1 MSDGTNSNSRAENE
15 AVDTGSASLQLL
27 RRKLADGGIAPSN
40 LPILPRAADI
50 GGLPLSFAQEELWV
64 IDQIDPGGV
73 TFNLAGPPIRFEG
86 RLDRDALAQAIDE
99 IVRRHEILRTTIAS
113 GDGVPVQRVATEPA
127 AFFALIDLSSTP
139 ADRQD
144 AEVKRL
150 SVIETERPFDLQ
162 RGPLLRAN
170 LLCFDAAT
178 HVLLLT
184 MHHMVFDGV
193 SLGLFIGELASLYS
207 ALKAGKPSPL
217 APLPVQYGDFALSQ
231 RRWLKGAVL
240 QRHLSYWRNRLAGAE
255 ELRLPMERPRPPR
268 QSGRTMIESVRLTR
282 ELSDAFR
289 NLGRRE
295 GVTPYV
301 LLLAAFAA
309 LVQRYSGQEDIV
321 IGSPVTTRTR
331 PEVEGA
337 IGFFVN
343 MVVLRTDFRGKPS
356 FRELLRRVR
365 EVALG
370 ALDHAE
376 VPFDMVVREL
386 GAHRHVGRNP
396 LFQVAFVF
404 EGSPAVAPQFSGL
417 STRTMRF
424 HSEPESQPDEHASGV
439 PQAPGMALGSAVSR
453 FDLEAYA
460 RDEYDH
466 LSLDL
471 IGTEFF
477 GREALQQFLV
487 SFRNLVAQ
495 IVADPDRPLAE
506 LPLLADA
513 GHRRV
518 VLDWNRT
525 ASPYPREAAVHE
537 LFEARVRASP
547 RAPAVEYGS
556 ERLNYG
562 ELNARANRLAQ
573 HLRRL
578 GVGPEVMVGLL
589 IERSVDL
596 IVAMLGILKAGGAYV
611 PLDPEYPVERLSLM
625 LGDSGVPVVVTRRAF
640 EDRLPR
646 GSARFVVIDR
656 DAAVIDAMPATD
668 LPGSASGASL
678 AYVIYTSGSTGTPK
692 GVQVEHRSIV
702 RLVRDTDYLQ
712 IGADDRV
719 AQVSVVSFDAA
730 TFEVWAPLLNG
741 GCIVGIARDIALS
754 TQDFAVF
761 LRASG
766 ITAMFLTTALFNQM
780 ARQDPAAFASLR
792 CLLFGGEASDP
803 VAVREVLKSRPPERL
818 LHVYGPT
825 EVTTFSLWHHVQ
837 RVEEGAMTVPIGRPI
852 ANTTAYVLDES
863 GEPVPVGV
871 EGELYLGGDGVARG
885 YLSRPEHTTRQF
897 VSDRFGADPRG
908 RLYRTG
914 DWVRYRAD
922 GSIDFIGRRD
932 NQVKVRGYRI
942 ELGEIETA
950 LRRAAP
956 LRDALVLVREDAPGD
971 KRVVAYVVP
980 RDGEGAAVQPDGLRS
995 ALRAHLPEHLVPS
1008 AFVVLK
1014 QLPLNA
1020 NGKVDRAALPLPGG
1034 ESGAGIEAAAEPRS
1048 ELERRIAT
1056 VWCEMLQREPVGV
1069 RDNFF
1074 DLGGHSLLLVRTH
1087 ARLRKELGL
1096 DCKVVDLF
1104 TYPTIESLAAYLQR
1118 DGTADPMADQA
1129 RQRQQRRTD
1138 AGGAAEPVAI
1148 IGMAGRFPGAGNIGQ
1163 FWANLRAGRESI
1175 RFFTTDEMRA
1185 AGVPEDLL
1193 TNPAHIPAR
1202 GYLDD
1207 ADLFD
1212 AGFFGYS
1219 AREAEAIDPQH
1230 RLLLE
1235 CASELLDH
1243 AGIDPDR
1250 CELPIGVYAGASM
1263 NSYFAHLQSRGPLPE
1278 SLSGLSRVLASGQDF
1293 LTTRISYKLNLR
1305 GPSLNVQTAC
1315 STSLVAVHQACRA
1328 LADHECDMALAGGV
1342 AVSVPLMAGHI
1353 YVEEGIGSRD
1363 GHCRAFDASANGTV
1377 GGNGVALVMLK
1388 RLSDALRDGDHVHAV
1403 IRGTAVN
1410 NDGSAKV
1417 GYTAP
1422 SVEGQARAITLAQAA
1437 AQIGP
1442 RDIQY
1447 IEAHGTGT
1455 HLGDPIEISALTRV
1469 FGDRPRDGEPCWI
1482 GALKTNVGHLDAAAG
1497 VAGLI
1502 KVALSI
1508 EHARIVPSLHFES
1521 ANPQID
1527 FAHSPFAVNT
1537 QLRDWQPA
1545 GGAPRR
1551 AGISSFGL
1559 GGTNAHAVLEQ
1570 APPVPPGDAPA
1581 RAWQLLCLSAR
1592 SSSALAQAGQALAAH
1607 LRHNPRLELA
1617 DVAHTLQ
1624 AGRREFAHRRVL
1636 AVRSLADAVPLL
1648 AAAPS
1653 ERAPTGLAPA
1663 GQRRVVFLFS
1673 GQGSQYPGM
1682 AAGLY
1687 AAEPVLRDAVD
1698 ACCDRLAAPLGL
1710 DLRTLMFPADPAA
1723 PEAAEQL
1730 RQTRFAQAALF
1741 TIGYAT
1747 AQWWMAMGV
1756 QPAAMLGHSIG
1767 ELVAACLAGV
1777 MGLDDALAVV
1787 AERGRLM
1794 GEMPPGAMLS
1804 VPLPEDELRT
1814 LLTPGLSVA
1823 GINGPSLC
1831 VVAGPPDEVDALEA
1845 RLNAQGSAPRRLH
1858 TSHAFHSAMM
1868 DGAREPFRRCIA
1880 GVALKPPSRPLLSNL
1895 TGDWMSAE
1903 QATDPAYWARQLRAP
1918 VQYARALERLFT
1930 DPSHL
1935 LLEVGPGTTLSAL
1948 ARSHPQRPAA
1958 LACVASIRHPSDAR
1972 DDTSVLLEAAGR
1984 LWLHGQR
1991 PDWAALHA
1999 RQRRLRV
2006 VLPATPM
2013 ERRRYWIDTPLSA
2026 ATTAVAGAARRS
2038 DDPADWLYLPS
2049 WKRSPVPL
2057 PQASSRGQSWLLLCD
2072 AHGLGEALAGRLR
2085 AGGARVVTATE
2096 GPVFN
2101 RGGADHFELNPSE
2114 SDHPGR
2120 LLRELAAEGQRPA
2133 AVVHLW
2139 GHGQTLGAPLEQGFF
2154 SIVHLIQALAAS
2166 PQPVRLAVVTSR
2178 ALTVLDGEPIDPDR
2192 AMALAPCKVVTMEHP
2207 HIQARV
2213 LDVAPLADLDAQAR
2227 GLAADLCAAWTEP
2240 VVAWRGRQRW
2250 VQSFEP
2256 VATESPAARSPALR
2270 DGAAYLITGGL
2281 GGVGLEI
2288 ATHLARRARV
2298 GLVLVGRTGLPPR
2311 EGWAAWVANHPADD
2325 PVAARIRRVEAIEA
2339 LGAAVLVCRADVA
2352 DEVQMTAALAIAQA
2366 RFGPLA
2372 GVVHAAGAEKRG
2384 ETLLELTRAHC
2395 EAQWRPKREGLRTL
2409 ARVLAGRPLDFVLLH
2424 SSLASV
2430 MGVAGFVSYTASHLA
2445 MDAFALAQQNAGE
2458 RMWRTVGWDNW
2469 ALGGPQDPGATPAA
2483 GFFMVPVSAC
2493 EALERVLS
2501 LPDEPQVLVSSGPLQ
2516 ARIDRWLVRDQVTA
2530 DASPTEGAA
2539 AAGPQGHPRPALSTE
2554 YTPPAT
2560 VAQRTLAA
2568 IWQVVLGIDRVGIH
2582 DNFFELG
2589 GDSVL
2594 NIQITGKARIA
2605 GLALTPKQVFEHQTI
2620 AELAAQVAGVVGVEE
2635 AGAMPGPLPLT
2646 PIQAWLLARG
2656 LARPQHFNLPL
2667 LLEVRRPVDLALL
2680 QRCLGQLAQR
2690 HEALRLRWQR
2700 QGADWQQ
2707 WLLADVP
2714 APTVAEHDLS
2724 ALDADE
2730 QDRRIDALGAG
2741 LQASLDLGLGPT
2753 WALAWFNL
2761 GAARAPRLLFV
2772 IHHLAVDMIG
2782 WRILLEDLQAL
2793 VEGAESGA
2801 AAQLPPRTVSLRRWA
2816 ESLRTEAVGAAQREL
2831 PLWLGLGE
2839 GDIGEPLPLDHPDGD
2854 DSVAS
2859 GAQWVETLDAGATRA
2874 LLTDLPRLHGS
2885 QVNDALLL
2893 ALATALCGWAGGR
2906 QLLVDLEGHG
2916 RDAVQAGIDTSRTV
2930 GWFTTLYPVRL
2941 ALPLASAT
2949 SGERLAAM
2957 RAQRQAVPRDGM
2969 GYGLLRY
2976 LAPQA
2981 EIREAL
2987 AALPAPEVSF
2997 LYLGQFDQAFA
3008 AQALFAPAFE
3018 PCGPFHDP
3026 QGPRAHLLEVN
3037 CLVTQGELRVAWS
3050 YSRAR
3055 HDEATVAA
3063 LARAHMSA
3071 LRALLAPST
3080 AVARPAAY
3088 SGSGLSARDLA
3099 EIARQVGVQ

>member
-1 MSDGTNSNSRAENE
+1 MPADPPSIPATTATDPARLD
-15 AVDTGSASLQLL
+15 VL
-27 RRKLADGGIAPSN
+27 RRLVAQGRISAAD
-40 LPILPRAADI
+40 LPIVPRAP
-50 GGLPLSFAQEELWV
+50 GMQRVPLSFAQEELWV
-64 IDQIDPGGV
+64 IDQIDPGGIA
-73 TFNLAGPPIRFEG
+73 FNLAVPPVLFEG
-86 RLDRDALAQAIDE
+86 VLDRDAMQRAILAMVE
-99 IVRRHEILRTTIAS
+99 RHEILRTTLQTV
-113 GDGVPVQRVATEPA
+113 DEQPVQQVAEIGNVVVEFDDCPA
-127 AFFALIDLSSTP
+127 PDPMARDALVRE
-139 ADRQD
+139 AMQR
-144 AEVKRL
+144 EM
-150 SVIETERPFDLQ
+150 ERPFDLQ
-162 RGPLLRAN
+162 RGPLLRAR
-170 LLCFDAAT
+170 LLRLGEAE

-184 MHHMVFDGV
+184 MHHVVFDGA
-193 SLGLFIGELASLYS
+193 SMGLFLGELGRLYT
-207 ALKAGKPSPL
+207 AFAAGEPSPL
-217 APLPVQYGDFALSQ
+217 PPLTIHYGDFALLQ
-231 RRWLKGAVL
+231 RRWSKGAGMDR
-240 QRHLSYWRNRLAGAE
+240 QIAFWRETLAGAD
-255 ELRLPMERPRPPR
+255 ELRLPMERVRAEGD
-268 QSGRTMIESVRLTR
+268 SWRTMRDSVVLPPD
-282 ELSDAFR
+282 LSDAFKA
-289 NLGRRE
+289 LGRRE
-295 GVTPYV
+295 GVTPFA
-301 LLLAAFAA
+301 LMAAAFAT
-309 LVQRYSGQEDIV
+309 LLQRYAAQDDIV
-321 IGSPVTTRTR
+321 IGTASTTRTR
-331 PEVEGA
+331 PEVEGVL
-337 IGFFVN
+337 GFFVN
-343 MVVLRTDFRGKPS
+343 MVVLRTSFAGQPG
-356 FRELLRRVR
+356 FREVLRRMRDVTQ
-365 EVALG
+365 G
-370 ALDHAE
+370 AMQHAQ
-376 VPFDMVVREL
+376 VPFDAVVRAL
-386 GAHRHVGRNP
+386 GVHRRAGRNP
-396 LFQVAFVF
+396 LFQASFAY
-404 EGSPAVAPQFSGL
+404 ETDTAAVLRFGQLA
-417 STRTMRF
+417 TRLMRF
-424 HSEPESQPDEHASGV
+424 HSSDGSAS
-439 PQAPGMALGSAVSR
+439 ALESAVSR
-453 FDLEAYA
+453 YDVEAYA
-460 RDEYDH
+460 RDEGGC
-466 LSLDL
+466 LSLEL
-471 IGTEFF
+471 SVTEFLGRETLRQMLLGF
-477 GREALQQFLV
+477 GR
-487 SFRNLVAQ
+487 LVAG
-495 IVADPDRPLAE
+495 IVAGPDRPLHQ
-506 LPLLADA
+506 LPLLGEADRDRML
-513 GHRRV
+513 G
-518 VLDWNRT
+518 DWNRT
-525 ASPYPREAAVHE
+525 SSHCPREATVQA
-537 LFEARVRASP
+537 LFEEQARQ
-547 RAPAVEYGS
+547 APDAVAVEHGAEQLSYA
-556 ERLNYG
+556 
-562 ELNARANRLAQ
+562 ELDARANQLAYRLQAA
-573 HLRRL
+573 
-578 GVGPEVMVGLL
+578 GVGPQVPVAVSL
-589 IERSVDL
+589 ERGVPL
-596 IVAMLGILKAGGAYV
+596 IVALLGILKAGGAYV
-611 PLDPEYPVERLSLM
+611 PLDPEYPAERQIFM
-625 LGDSGVPVVVTRRAF
+625 LEDSGAPVVVTQSSLQHKLPAGATLRLLIDGPQNDGAAAAQRA
-640 EDRLPR
+640 RTPP
-646 GSARFVVIDR
+646 A
-656 DAAVIDAMPATD
+656 AAVD
-668 LPGSASGASL
+668 GGCL
-678 AYVIYTSGSTGTPK
+678 AYMIYTSGSTGRPK
-692 GVQVEHRSIV
+692 GVQVPHRAIA
-702 RLVRDTDYLQ
+702 RLVCNTDYLQ
-712 IGADDRV
+712 LRPGDRV

-730 TFEVWAPLLNG
+730 TFEIWGALLNG
-741 GCIVGIARDIALS
+741 GTVVIVPRETALS
-754 TQDFAVF
+754 PVDFASF
-761 LRASG
+761 LAGARLA
-766 ITAMFLTTALFNQM
+766 ALFLTTALFNQM
-780 ARQDPAAFASLR
+780 ARSAPSGFAQVG
-792 CLLFGGEASDP
+792 CLLFGGEACDP
-803 VAVREVLKSRPPERL
+803 VSVQTVLREGAPGRL

-825 EVTTFSLWHHVQ
+825 EVTTFATAHEVRAVDDH
-837 RVEEGAMTVPIGRPI
+837 AATVPIGRPI
-852 ANTTAYVLDES
+852 ANTTAYVLDELE
-863 GEPVPVGV
+863 EPVPVGMI
-871 EGELYLGGDGVARG
+871 GELYLGGDGVALG
-885 YLSRPEHTTRQF
+885 YLNRPELSQRAF
-897 VSDRFGADPRG
+897 VPDRFGNTPGA

-914 DWVRYRAD
+914 DFVRRLAD
-922 GSIDFIGRRD
+922 GAIVFVGRRD
-932 NQVKVRGYRI
+932 SQVKVRGFRI

-956 LRDALVLVREDAPGD
+956 LRDAVVLVREDAPGD
-971 KRVVAYVVP
+971 KRVVAYIVP
-980 RDGEGAAVQPDGLRS
+980 QDGDGAAVQPDGLRS

-1008 AFVVLK
+1008 AFVVLA

-1020 NGKVDRAALPLPGG
+1020 NGKVDRAALPAPGG
-1034 ESGAGIEAAAEPRS
+1034 APTGGDEPAAEPRS
-1048 ELERRIAT
+1048 ELERRIAA
-1056 VWCEMLQREPVGV
+1056 VWCEMLQRAAVGV

-1087 ARLRKELGL
+1087 GRLRKELGL
-1096 DCKVVDLF
+1096 NCKMVDLF
-1104 TYPTIESLAAYLQR
+1104 TYPTIESLAAFLQS
-1118 DGTADPMADQA
+1118 DGATDPLADQA
-1129 RQRQQRRTD
+1129 LQRQQRRAD
-1138 AGGAAEPVAI
+1138 AAGAAEPVAI
-1148 IGMAGRFPGAGNIGQ
+1148 IGMAGRFPGAGSIDQ

-1175 RFFTTDEMRA
+1175 RFFTIDEMRS
-1185 AGVPEDLL
+1185 AGVPEELL
-1193 TNPAHIPAR
+1193 DNPAHVPAR

-1219 AREAEAIDPQH
+1219 AREAEAIDPQQ

-1243 AGIDPDR
+1243 AGVDPER
-1250 CELPIGVYAGASM
+1250 CEGPIGVYAGASM
-1263 NSYFAHLQSRGPLPE
+1263 NSYMAHLQSRGPLPE

-1342 AVSVPLMAGHI
+1342 AVSVPLMAGHV

-1363 GHCRAFDASANGTV
+1363 GHCRAFDAGANGTV

-1422 SVEGQARAITLAQAA
+1422 SVEGQARAIALAQAA
-1437 AQIGP
+1437 ANLGP

-1482 GALKTNVGHLDAAAG
+1482 SALKTNIGHLDAAAG

-1508 EHARIVPSLHFES
+1508 EHARIVPSLHYES

-1545 GGAPRR
+1545 AGAPRR
-1551 AGISSFGL
+1551 AGVSSFGL

-1592 SSSALAQAGQALAAH
+1592 SPSALAQAGQALAAH
-1607 LRHNPRLELA
+1607 LRNNPQLELA

-1624 AGRREFAHRRVL
+1624 VGRREFAHRRVL

-1653 ERAPTGLAPA
+1653 ERAPAGLAPT

-1682 AAGLY
+1682 GAGLY
-1687 AAEPVLRDAVD
+1687 AGEPVFRDAVD

-1710 DLRTLMFPADPAA
+1710 DLRALMFPSDPAA
-1723 PEAAEQL
+1723 PEAADQL

-1747 AQWWMAMGV
+1747 AQWWMATGV

-1777 MGLDDALAVV
+1777 MELDDALAVV

-1794 GEMPPGAMLS
+1794 GEMPSGAMLS
-1804 VPLPEDELRT
+1804 VPLPEDDLRT
-1814 LLTPGLSVA
+1814 LLTPGLSIA

-1831 VVAGPPDEVDALEA
+1831 VVAGPVDEVDALET

-1868 DGAREPFRRCIA
+1868 DAAREPFRRCVA

-1895 TGDWMSAE
+1895 TGDWMSVG

-1918 VQYARALERLFT
+1918 VQYAQALERLFD

-1935 LLEVGPGTTLSAL
+1935 LLEVGPGNTLSAL
-1948 ARSHPQRPAA
+1948 ARSHPQRPAG

-1984 LWLHGQR
+1984 LWLNGLR

-2013 ERRRYWIDTPLSA
+2013 ERRRYWIDTPAAA
-2026 ATTAVAGAARRS
+2026 ATAAISGAARRT
-2038 DDPADWLYLPS
+2038 DDPAGWLYLPS
-2049 WKRSPVPL
+2049 WKQSPVPL
-2057 PQASSRGQSWLLLCD
+2057 PQQSSRGQQWLLLCD
-2072 AHGLGEALAGRLR
+2072 AHGLGEALAVRLR
-2085 AGGARVVTATE
+2085 AIGSHVVTATE
-2096 GPVFN
+2096 GPAFN
-2101 RGGADHFELNPSE
+2101 RRAGDQFELCPS
-2114 SDHPGR
+2114 DVGHYAR
-2120 LLRELAAEGQRPA
+2120 LLRELAAEGRQPA
-2133 AVVHLW
+2133 VVVHLW
-2139 GHGQTLGAPLEQGFF
+2139 SHGQALGAPLEQGFF
-2154 SIVHLIQALAAS
+2154 STVHLIQALAAS
-2166 PQPVRLAVVTSR
+2166 PQPVRLAVVTSH
-2178 ALTVLDGEPIDPDR
+2178 ALTVLDREAIDPDR
-2192 AMALAPCKVVTMEHP
+2192 AMVLAPCKVVTMEHP
-2207 HIQARV
+2207 HIQARA
-2213 LDVAPLADLDAQAR
+2213 LDVAPLADVKSQAR

-2250 VQSFEP
+2250 VQGFEP
-2256 VATESPAARSPALR
+2256 VATESPAARSPVLR

-2298 GLVLVGRTGLPPR
+2298 GLVLVGRNGLPPR
-2311 EGWAAWVANHPADD
+2311 EAWAAWRTDHPADD

-2352 DEVQMTAALAIAQA
+2352 DEAQMTAALAIAQA

-2384 ETLLELTRAHC
+2384 ETLLELTRAQC

-2445 MDAFALAQQNAGE
+2445 MDAFAVAQQNAGE
-2458 RMWRTVGWDNW
+2458 GMWRTVGWDNW
-2469 ALGGPQDPGATPAA
+2469 ALGATPSA
-2483 GFFMVPVSAC
+2483 GFFMSPVAAC

-2501 LPDEPQVLVSSGPLQ
+2501 LPDEPQVLVSCGPLQ
-2516 ARIDRWLVRDQVTA
+2516 ARIDRWLVRDDTAA
-2530 DASPTEGAA
+2530 DASLTGAA
-2539 AAGPQGHPRPALSTE
+2539 DATPQGHPRPALSTE
-2554 YTPPAT
+2554 YLPPAT
-2560 VAQRTLAA
+2560 DAQRTLAA
-2568 IWQVVLGIDRVGIH
+2568 IWQTVLGIDRVGIH

-2605 GLALTPKQVFEHQTI
+2605 GLALTAKQVFEHQTI
-2620 AELAAQVAGVVGVEE
+2620 AELAAQVVDVVSTEEAGVV
-2635 AGAMPGPLPLT
+2635 PGPLPLT
-2646 PIQAWLLARG
+2646 PIQAWFLGRG

-2667 LLEVRRPVDLALL
+2667 LLEVRRHIDLSLL

-2707 WLLADVP
+2707 MLLAEVPVP
-2714 APTVAEHDLS
+2714 AVTAHDLS
-2724 ALDADE
+2724 TLAVDA
-2730 QDRRIDALGAG
+2730 QDRRIDALGTG
-2741 LQASLDLGLGPT
+2741 LQAGLDLDLGPT

-2782 WRILLEDLQAL
+2782 WRLLLEDLQQL
-2793 VEGAESGA
+2793 VEAAESGV

-2816 ESLRTEAVGAAQREL
+2816 ESLRAEAAGAAQQEL
-2831 PLWLGLGE
+2831 PFWLGLGD
-2839 GDIGEPLPLDHPDGD
+2839 GGFGEPLPLDHPDGD

-2859 GAQWVETLDAGATRA
+2859 GAQWVETLDAADTRA

-2885 QVNDALLL
+2885 QVNDALLS
-2893 ALATALCGWAGGR
+2893 ALVTALCGWTGGR
-2906 QLLVDLEGHG
+2906 HLLLDLEGHG
-2916 RDAVQAGIDTSRTV
+2916 RDAVQADIDTSRTV

-2941 ALPLASAT
+2941 APSPADAT
-2949 SGERLAAM
+2949 PGERLASM
-2957 RAQRQAVPRDGM
+2957 RGQRQAVPRDGM
-2969 GYGLLRY
+2969 GYGLLRH

-2981 EIREAL
+2981 EIRDAL
-2987 AALPAPEVSF
+2987 AALPEPEVSF

-3008 AQALFAPAFE
+3008 PEALFAPAFE

-3037 CLVTQGELRVAWS
+3037 CLVTQGVLRMAWG
-3050 YSRAR
+3050 YSRAL

-3063 LARAHMSA
+3063 LARACMSA

-3080 AVARPAAY
+3080 KAAMPAAY
-3088 SGSGLSARDLA
+3088 SDAGLSASDLA
-3099 EIARQVGVQ
+3099 EIARQMGVQ